1 MYWTVLEKLIS
12 KHRQSESVAQ
22 STQNMAIWLLAA
34 IDMTLY
40 LIGFILCVIL
50 LTIFFRIRHH
60 DDLKITALLWAS
72 STSKDGPCGS
82 NFALCLHFLNFVM
95 NPWNW

>member
-22 STQNMAIWLLAA
+22 SAQNMAIWLLAA

-40 LIGFILCVIL
+40 LIGFIFCVIL
-50 LTIFFRIRHH
+50 SQFFSEFV
-60 DDLKITALLWAS
+60 TMM
-72 STSKDGPCGS
+72 TSK
-82 NFALCLHFLNFVM
+82 
-95 NPWNW
+95 

>member
-22 STQNMAIWLLAA
+22 SAQNMAIWLLAA

-40 LIGFILCVIL
+40 LIGFIFFCDP

-60 DDLKITALLWAS
+60 DDLKITALLWA
-72 STSKDGPCGS
+72 
-82 NFALCLHFLNFVM
+82 
-95 NPWNW
+95 